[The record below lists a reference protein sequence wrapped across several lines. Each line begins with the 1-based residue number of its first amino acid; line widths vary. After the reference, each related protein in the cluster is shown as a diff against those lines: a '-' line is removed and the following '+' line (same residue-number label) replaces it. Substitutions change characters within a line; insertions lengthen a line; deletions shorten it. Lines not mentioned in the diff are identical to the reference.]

1 MCRTIIIFNVH
12 CEHEHAEIQKCSDLL
27 ARERRWDR
35 KGFFSKMFS
44 SPPRNCRRPQQT
56 RSYNKVQVC
65 PECSY
70 RGITYEQ
77 LRKDRD
83 SAERRPPRPV
93 YRHQTDLDIGN
104 PVSPPNLQRSNA
116 RRRPA
121 DRREQGLQRSNT
133 VQFHG
138 EAPRLPNVRATA
150 IFREPQNLHPD
161 TLRQYLGSSGV
172 PFEDPNI
179 TVLEESPISPSAN
192 RSHRSRGRSNRRWH
206 PPSTP
211 HPHDNGSFEYMDR
224 PLPPA
229 PLRLH
234 RATMNSTSTSRP
246 PPAPSRSSSQRYA
259 QSPSGR
265 PPDSRCSSSQRPP
278 QSPNNERQIELWR
291 SSSQRP
297 SQSSDQQLAP
307 TRYPPQSHPQSQSY
321 HRGMPTDRELN
332 RMSTEIESVES
343 AWINAGRR
351 SSQQQ
356 PVDRQSMGSLTAP
369 RRHRSQ
375 REGKYA

>member
-1 MCRTIIIFNVH
+1 MCRTVIIFNVH
-12 CEHEHAEIQKCSDLL
+12 CEHEHAEIQKCSDLR
-27 ARERRWDR
+27 ARELRWER

-44 SPPRNCRRPQQT
+44 SPPRGCRRPQQT
-56 RSYNKVQVC
+56 RDYNKVQVC
-65 PECSY
+65 PKCAS
-70 RGITYEQ
+70 RGVTYEQ

-83 SAERRPPRPV
+83 SAQRRPPRPV
-93 YRHQTDLDIGN
+93 YRNQADLNIGN
-104 PVSPPNLQRSNA
+104 PVSPLDLQSNV

-121 DRREQGLQRSNT
+121 DRRDQGLERSNT

-172 PFEDPNI
+172 PFEDPDI
-179 TVLEESPISPSAN
+179 TAFEKSPISPSAD
-192 RSHRSRGRSNRRWH
+192 RRHRSRGRSDRRRR
-206 PPSTP
+206 PPNTP
-211 HPHDNGSFEYMDR
+211 YPHDNGAFEYMNK

-229 PLRLH
+229 PLRPH
-234 RATMNSTSTSRP
+234 RATADSMSTSRP

-259 QSPSGR
+259 QSSSGR
-265 PPDSRCSSSQRPP
+265 QPDSRHSSSQRPP
-278 QSPNNERQIELWR
+278 QSPSNERQLELWR
-291 SSSQRP
+291 YSSQQCP
-297 SQSSDQQLAP
+297 PQSPDQQLAP

-321 HRGMPTDRELN
+321 HRGMPTDKEIN
-332 RMSTEIESVES
+332 RMSMEMETVER

-351 SSQQQ
+351 PSQQQ
-356 PVDRQSMGSLTAP
+356 PVQRESTGSLTAP

>member
-1 MCRTIIIFNVH
+1 MCRTVIIFNVH

-27 ARERRWDR
+27 ARQLRFER
-35 KGFFSKMFS
+35 KGFFSKMFC

-65 PECSY
+65 PKCSR

-83 SAERRPPRPV
+83 SAQRRPPHPV
-93 YRHQTDLDIGN
+93 YRYQTDLDIDN
-104 PVSPPNLQRSNA
+104 PIYPPNPQRSNT

-121 DRREQGLQRSNT
+121 DRRPQGLERSNA

-150 IFREPQNLHPD
+150 IYREPQNLHPD

-172 PFEDPNI
+172 PFEDPDI
-179 TVLEESPISPSAN
+179 TAFEESPIYSSAD
-192 RSHRSRGRSNRRWH
+192 RRQRPRGRSDSRRHW
-206 PPSTP
+206 PNTS
-211 HPHDNGSFEYMDR
+211 HPHDNGSFEYMNK
-224 PLPPA
+224 PLPPS
-229 PLRLH
+229 PLRPH
-234 RATMNSTSTSRP
+234 RAATNPTSTSRP
-246 PPAPSRSSSQRYA
+246 PPAPSRSASQRYA
-259 QSPSGR
+259 QSSSER
-265 PPDSRCSSSQRPP
+265 QPDSRRSSPQCPP
-278 QSPNNERQIELWR
+278 QPPNDERQLELWR
-291 SSSQRP
+291 SSIQRP
-297 SQSSDQQLAP
+297 TQSSNQQVGLGI
-307 TRYPPQSHPQSQSY
+307 YVPQSHPQGPSY
-321 HRGMPTDRELN
+321 HRGRPTDRELN
-332 RMSTEIESVES
+332 RMSTEIETVES

-375 REGKYA
+375 REGRYA

>member
-1 MCRTIIIFNVH
+1 MCRTVIIFNVH

-27 ARERRWDR
+27 ARELKRDR

-56 RSYNKVQVC
+56 RDCNKVQVC
-65 PECSY
+65 PDCAF

-83 SAERRPPRPV
+83 SAQRRPPRPV

-104 PVSPPNLQRSNA
+104 PISHPNLQRSNT

-121 DRREQGLQRSNT
+121 DRRPQGLERSNA

-150 IFREPQNLHPD
+150 IFREPENLHPD

-179 TVLEESPISPSAN
+179 AVFEESPIYSLAN
-192 RSHRSRGRSNRRWH
+192 RRLRGRSNSRRH
-206 PPSTP
+206 LPNTP

-229 PLRLH
+229 PLRPH
-234 RATMNSTSTSRP
+234 RATTNSTSTSRP
-246 PPAPSRSSSQRYA
+246 PPAPSRSLSQRYA
-259 QSPSGR
+259 QSSSER
-265 PPDSRCSSSQRPP
+265 QPDSRRASSQRPSQP
-278 QSPNNERQIELWR
+278 PNNERQLELWR

-297 SQSSDQQLAP
+297 SQSSNQQLGLAI
-307 TRYPPQSHPQSQSY
+307 YVPQSHPQSPSY
-321 HRGMPTDRELN
+321 HRGMPTDKELN
-332 RMSTEIESVES
+332 RMSMEIESVES
-343 AWINAGRR
+343 AWVNAGRR
-351 SSQQQ
+351 SSQQR

-375 REGKYA
+375 RDGKYA